1 MNSIELLQ
9 AEIKC
14 HSENLLEY
22 YRVCRETGTKVNQNF
37 VRSFESSIRNT
48 KKALN
53 LLLFPP
59 KRKKRYY

>member
-22 YRVCRETGTKVNQNF
+22 YRVCRETRTKVNQNF